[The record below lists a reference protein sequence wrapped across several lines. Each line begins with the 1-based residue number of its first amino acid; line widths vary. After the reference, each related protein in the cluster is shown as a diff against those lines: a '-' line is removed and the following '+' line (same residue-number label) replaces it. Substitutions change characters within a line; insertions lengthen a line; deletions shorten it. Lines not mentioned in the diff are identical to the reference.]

1 MSRKFALRFSRAS
14 GSTRAKIDKLIA
26 RGWNPSRSISD
37 VLRRKP
43 RRVLN
48 GKGHA

>member
-14 GSTRAKIDKLIA
+14 GSTRAKVEKLLA
-26 RGWNPSRSISD
+26 RGWNPSRSVAD

-43 RRVLN
+43 RHVRQ